1 MSDTA
6 ALAALI
12 VAAVALLIASAQ
24 LTQQLLSTA
33 YVIRKCDRIVTGG
46 LTRGGTRHFHWRQFR
61 FTVKY
66 QTLQFALPLSVYAS
80 LDISSTVQPEGSS
93 EPQGTAASNLIVE
106 QASKTRPHRS
116 SAQACWVSLVQD
128 LAFSACLVGGDIGTK
143 EESGDRIPDDLTVA
157 PMRVDSITLLLTCIA
172 MGMQVFK
179 YSPTTGEITLSGGL
193 GSVSS
198 SAHPLLGGLL
208 HYSVFSDESA
218 MGLEV
223 VKTHARALRGQG
235 GVWANAVFGRFMD
248 LSYRPQMVHLAEL
261 MERKLPILR
270 ACGWPENSPAD
281 RIGGAACFMVF
292 GDVDVSISA
301 PPSVIR
307 PYSAHFAEVIVR
319 AHHMELSGISQRD
332 PAWFNGMKWSPSP
345 TAPWMKEVESLQF
358 STPHW
363 YGGAPEIESCLRKE
377 LEKEKPQAS
386 RLVICQP
393 LIEVVEW
400 FTGTLR
406 SDEAIENDKRD
417 PSTYCPI
424 AMMWDLICI
433 ADMHLCHLYTMMHP
447 RFNGKKATLLLVAR
461 MIAVS
466 ISKLAHVGPPS
477 WGDASLA
484 VKQWPQI
491 FMAACNEA
499 WLDIEKE
506 FDPPHEDMELYR
518 KQLTLCAELSTL
530 RSAYYTVMMRAAHPL
545 GPGLV
550 EGMSIE
556 TSLAYMA

>member
-6 ALAALI
+6 ALAALV

-33 YVIRKCDRIVTGG
+33 YVIRKCDRIVTGS
-46 LTRGGTRHFHWRQFR
+46 LTRGGTRQFHWRQFR

-66 QTLQFALPLSVYAS
+66 QTLLFALHPSVYTS
-80 LDISSTVQPEGSS
+80 LGINSTVQAD
-93 EPQGTAASNLIVE
+93 GTSDDQSYAASKLIVE
-106 QASKTRPHRS
+106 RASKTRPHRS

-128 LAFSACLVGGDIGTK
+128 LAFSGCLVGGNIATK

-157 PMRVDSITLLLTCIA
+157 PMRVDSITLLLTCVA

-198 SAHPLLGGLL
+198 SAHPILGGLL
-208 HYSVFSDESA
+208 HYSVFSDGPA
-218 MGLEV
+218 AGLGFGLEV
-223 VKTHARALRGQG
+223 AKNHARALRGQR

-248 LSYRPQMVHLAEL
+248 QSYRPQMVHFAEL
-261 MERKLPILR
+261 IERKVPILR
-270 ACGWPENSPAD
+270 ACGWPEDASAD

-292 GDVDVSISA
+292 GDVDVYVSA

-307 PYSAHFAEVIVR
+307 HYNAHFAEVIVR
-319 AHHMELSGISQRD
+319 AHHLHLKSLLLLDSELWDDMASNHPALWTANEASSPYPYMRD
-332 PAWFNGMKWSPSP
+332 
-345 TAPWMKEVESLQF
+345 KEETELRLQ
-358 STPHW
+358 
-363 YGGAPEIESCLRKE
+363 GE
-377 LEKEKPQAS
+377 LENKRPEAS
-386 RLVICQP
+386 RLVICQA
-393 LIEVVEW
+393 LNDCVDQFGREA
-400 FTGTLR
+400 LNN
-406 SDEAIENDKRD
+406 SDSD
-417 PSTYCPI
+417 PSTYCPV
-424 AMMWDLICI
+424 ATMWDSIRM
-433 ADMHLCHLYTMMHP
+433 ADEFLRQFYYQTDGLKGG
-447 RFNGKKATLLLVAR
+447 RDFAQLLVR
-461 MIAVS
+461 RLVAVS
-466 ISKLAHVGPPS
+466 IRKLAHVGPPS
-477 WGDASLA
+477 WGNASAA
-484 VKQWPQI
+484 VDEWPQI

-499 WLDIEKE
+499 WPEIEKE
-506 FDPPHEDMELYR
+506 IDFPVEDKESYR
-518 KQLTLCAELSTL
+518 KFLTLWAELSTL